1 MEDMIP
7 VLIIGITLGY
17 LSVFVMGLYINSPVV
32 THYYSNTKFIWFL
45 LPLLT
50 YWLGR
55 MWILTNRG
63 EMNED
68 PLIFAVKDRT
78 SVMVLIVAGALLF
91 VAK

>member
-1 MEDMIP
+1 
-7 VLIIGITLGY
+7 
-17 LSVFVMGLYINSPVV
+17 MGLYINSPVV
-32 THYYSNTKFIWFL
+32 TEYYSNTKFIWFL

-55 MWILTNRG
+55 LWILTHRG

-68 PLIFAVKDRT
+68 PLIFAIKDRT
-78 SVMVLIVAGALLF
+78 SLLVLIVAGGILV